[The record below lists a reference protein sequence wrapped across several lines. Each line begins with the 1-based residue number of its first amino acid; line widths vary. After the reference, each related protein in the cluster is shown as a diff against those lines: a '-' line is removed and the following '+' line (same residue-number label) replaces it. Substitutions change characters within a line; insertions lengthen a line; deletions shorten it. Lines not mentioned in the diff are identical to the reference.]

1 MESHLSEE
9 SLWANALAARLRVL
23 QSNFSEDDPATRK
36 DFIAQEIEQALK
48 GVVPEKR
55 KALLD
60 ELAEKFPTWQSTPA
74 AAPISSP
81 TVAVPETPE
90 ALVGRLVELAPNLQP
105 SQRAELSQ
113 RLQQAGFGGGTSDGA
128 FVLGPELQKRL
139 GLDGTRPVNAERG
152 GKTLSMT
159 LEVLLTLDQL
169 VWTLW
174 KQIAPRSVVRK
185 ETDLGKLAAEYL
197 AGSAEVSSAQVL
209 QSIERTRKMIAGLL
223 GGLGRAGTAYARDR
237 ARLFDP
243 NAIQAVAS
251 AEKKFTESLEFA
263 CWRVYVRLCKE
274 YGAEAA
280 IEKGIQE
287 ALTKASENLILGRP
301 AG

>member
-23 QSNFSEDDPATRK
+23 QANFADDDPNTRQ
-36 DFIAQEIEQALK
+36 DFITQEIEQALK
-48 GVVPEKR
+48 GILPEKR
-55 KALLD
+55 KTLLSA
-60 ELAEKFPTWQSTPA
+60 LAERFPGAPA
-74 AAPISSP
+74 AAAPVSIDNAPATPLAPDALLERLVS
-81 TVAVPETPE
+81 VAPSLSAEQRASFALQLQRAGFTIEKADSGFTLAPE
-90 ALVGRLVELAPNLQP
+90 AL
-105 SQRAELSQ
+105 
-113 RLQQAGFGGGTSDGA
+113 
-128 FVLGPELQKRL
+128 KRI
-139 GLDGTRPVNAERG
+139 GLEPTASINTERG
-152 GKTLSMT
+152 AKTFGMLI
-159 LEVLLTLDQL
+159 EVLLTLDQL

-185 ETDLGKLAAEYL
+185 EAEFSKLAGEYL
-197 AGSAEVSSAQVL
+197 TASSDVSSAQVL
-209 QSIERTRKMIAGLL
+209 QSLERTRRMIAGLL
-223 GGLGRAGTAYARDR
+223 GGLGRAGSAYARER

-243 NAIQAVAS
+243 NAIQAVAG

-287 ALTKASENLILGRP
+287 ALTKAAENLILGRP
-301 AG
+301 AN